1 MPHSVDRSAV
11 PAGTVLLRDDKVF
24 DGSIVGVSASRYSGA
39 FGVVAS
45 GNPHSPTRDRS
56 LTLAASDFVASWV
69 RIRCRSTVPISI
81 GKPGRPLCDVLH
93 SSVLISSCSDVSGRL
108 CSNNALY
115 AGCLLPVGKHVEF
128 NSYYENEN
136 NIGGHNDHPENAV
149 GLALYL
155 LLSAD
160 SR

>member
-1 MPHSVDRSAV
+1 MS
-11 PAGTVLLRDDKVF
+11 F
-24 DGSIVGVSASRYSGA
+24 DG
-39 FGVVAS
+39 
-45 GNPHSPTRDRS
+45 
-56 LTLAASDFVASWV
+56 
-69 RIRCRSTVPISI
+69 PISI

-155 LLSAD
+155 LLSRIAGD
-160 SR
+160 LGIPQRSGLSFLTVAVHATGITVLIRGLIKHHPRRRVPGSLSPTVESQPSRMVFK